1 MVLCINYPTFAVQ
14 DFMMVQ
20 KKGIVY
26 VAVVFAMVFWAFS
39 FVWVKEVYVA
49 YGPLTTVF
57 FRLIIATILMMTF
70 AWISKKLIKIDKQ
83 DYLTFLLLAFFEPF
97 LYFMG
102 ESFGLKYVS
111 STMGAIVIA
120 TIPLFSPIAAS
131 RFHGEKLSLRNFIG
145 IILSFVGVGI
155 VVFDDSLNFI
165 ASPIGIGL
173 LFLAVFSAI
182 AYTVV
187 LKNLS
192 HKYNATTI
200 ITYQNFIGIFL
211 FFPFW
216 LIFESKTLLTTAFNL
231 HAFIAIVKLA
241 VFASCIA
248 FILYAYSVK
257 KLGINGANIFINIIP
272 VLTAIFAWYILGE
285 PLTFRKM
292 IGIAV
297 VIAGLFL
304 AQFKMKKFIARLVS
318 IQQNGGR

>member
-1 MVLCINYPTFAVQ
+1 MG
-14 DFMMVQ
+14 Q
-20 KKGIVY
+20 KKGVVY
-26 VAVVFAMVFWAFS
+26 LAVVFAMVFWAFS

-57 FRLIIATILMMTF
+57 FRLIIATMLMLIYC
-70 AWISKKLIKIDKQ
+70 WVSKSLLKIDRK
-83 DYLTFLLLAFFEPF
+83 DYSTFLLLAFFEPF

-111 STMGAIVIA
+111 STMGAIIIS

-145 IILSFVGVGI
+145 IILSFIGVGI

-165 ASPIGIGL
+165 ASPLGIAL
-173 LFLAVFSAI
+173 EFLAVFSAI

-200 ITYQNFIGIFL
+200 ITYQNFIGIF
-211 FFPFW
+211 FFLPFW
-216 LIFESKTLLTTAFNL
+216 LIFESKTLMTTSFSL
-231 HAFIAIVKLA
+231 PAFIAIVKLA
-241 VFASCIA
+241 IFASCLA
-248 FILYAYSVK
+248 FILYAYSLK
-257 KLGINGANIFINIIP
+257 NLGINNANIFINIIP
-272 VLTAIFAWYILGE
+272 VLTAVFAWYILDE

-292 IGIAV
+292 VGIAV
-297 VIAGLFL
+297 VIAGLFI
-304 AQFKMKKFIARLVS
+304 AQIKMKKFIARLVS